1 MSAAAPER
9 SVSVTSFP
17 PRPSPREERLS
28 RRLFFA
34 LSPKLPAT
42 AQPAPPPA
50 LAPFEDL
57 AVPRSRGPGILAAT
71 WFPAPEPARGAAL
84 LLHPWVPWGR
94 AYFHLRGRVQALRHA
109 GYHALTF
116 DFPGF
121 GGSGPQAGLFD
132 VDVEDALAELRR
144 RAGSLPL
151 HVWGVSCGGSWA
163 HPAIARSGE
172 ITGAVFEDTSPHLI
186 EWSWRM
192 VPLGRPVYLLLRTAF
207 SRSYRFLDA
216 REHAG
221 ALGLGAVTY
230 ISGERDLGVLP
241 AETEELAR
249 LAGGRA
255 HIIPGA
261 DHLAAI
267 KLATA
272 EVLDLALETFQ
283 RAEEVTSRSIPCG
296 TRSSPSGR

>member
-1 MSAAAPER
+1 
-9 SVSVTSFP
+9 VSVTSFP

-34 LSPKLPAT
+34 LSPKLPAA

-50 LAPFEDL
+50 LAPFEDV
-57 AVPRSRGPGILAAT
+57 AVPRSRGPGVLAAT
-71 WFPAPEPARGAAL
+71 WYPAKDAAKDAAQGPARGAVL
-84 LLHPWVPWGR
+84 LLHPWVPSGR
-94 AYFHLRGRVQALRHA
+94 AYFHLRGRVQALRRA

-121 GGSGPQAGLFD
+121 GGSGPRAGLFD

-144 RAGSLPL
+144 RAGTLPL

-163 HPAIARSGE
+163 HPVLAR
-172 ITGAVFEDTSPHLI
+172 TDRVQGAFFEDTSPHLI

-192 VPLGRPVYLLLRTAF
+192 VPWGRPGYLVLRTVF
-207 SRSYRFLDA
+207 SKSYRFLDA
-216 REHAG
+216 RSHAG
-221 ALGLGAVTY
+221 AMDLAAVTY
-230 ISGERDLGVLP
+230 ISGERDPGVLP
-241 AETEELAR
+241 RETEELAR

-255 HIIPGA
+255 HIVPGA
-261 DHLAAI
+261 DHLGAI

-272 EVLDLALETFQ
+272 EILELALDTFQ

-296 TRSSPSGR
+296 TRSSPGGR